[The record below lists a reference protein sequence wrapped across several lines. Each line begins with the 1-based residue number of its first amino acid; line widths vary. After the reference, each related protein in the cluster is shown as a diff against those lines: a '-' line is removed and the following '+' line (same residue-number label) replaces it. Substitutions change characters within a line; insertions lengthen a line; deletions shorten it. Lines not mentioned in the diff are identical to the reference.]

1 MIAMSSKTLSSLVKQ
16 ADRQLGL
23 LDWRP
28 TPKAAPVAVPTPTP
42 APLPKAPKPP
52 KVETEWI
59 TTYDTLIPNPS
70 LRPKQV
76 AAFLVETLKAR
87 LGRGTRVDVIKGES
101 TMPRGWAFGNYTV
114 VQMTLP
120 QSKKT
125 IRAGISLH
133 VGKDPG
139 LATGSAHLDHPY
151 GTITVPRDR
160 SPYAFLRGLVSE
172 ICDAVG
178 R

>member
-1 MIAMSSKTLSSLVKQ
+1 MTSKSLSSLVKQ

-28 TPKAAPVAVPTPTP
+28 APKAAPVVV
-42 APLPKAPKPP
+42 APPPVVAKAPKAPKI
-52 KVETEWI
+52 KTEWI
-59 TTYDTLIPNPS
+59 TTYDTAIPNPA

-87 LGRGTRVDVIKGES
+87 LGCGSHVDVIKGES

-133 VGKDPG
+133 VGKDPD
-139 LATGSAHLDHPY
+139 LASGSAHLDTPY
-151 GTITVPRDR
+151 GTITTLRDR

-172 ICDAVG
+172 ICDTVG